1 MTAAYMLYIYHDM
14 MGDKMEMC
22 YLTATLDSNM
32 APSSGLTVVESDMY
46 SYDCSLKDGEII
58 KYDAPAAGVP
68 TAGAVYINDTMFD
81 LYEWE
86 ALEDVYQ
93 AYSEKYYD
101 EEWEDEYW
109 EDDMDDWE
117 DEWAYDY
124 DDWEYDYDYDYG
136 MDYGYYDYDYGYGE
150 EWDYGYDYDY
160 GMEDWDYYGYGE
172 TYYYM
177 DGPER
182 GPDGIMDQIT
192 GWFSGDASNKLFTA
206 IASIATVAAM
216 QL

>member
-1 MTAAYMLYIYHDM
+1 
-14 MGDKMEMC
+14 
-22 YLTATLDSNM
+22 M
-32 APSSGLTVVESDMY
+32 APSPGLTVENNDMY
-46 SYDCSLKDGEII
+46 TYNCFSLMNGEDISYMPPVDETTS
-58 KYDAPAAGVP
+58 
-68 TAGAVYINDTMFD
+68 GAVSIKGTMYD
-81 LYEWE
+81 LYG
-86 ALEDVYQ
+86 EDAMYG
-93 AYSEKYYD
+93 AYYD
-101 EEWEDEYW
+101 EEYEDEYW
-109 EDDMDDWE
+109 EDDMEDWE

-182 GPDGIMDQIT
+182 GPDGIMEQIT